1 MYFFRVCWA
10 SMVRAWAERVELMCL
25 ITFNVVETL
34 DQ

>member
-1 MYFFRVCWA
+1 MYFFKMYWT
-10 SMVRAWAERVELMCL
+10 SMAGAARVELMCL